1 MKNPSIKCAA
11 NDLEVPPNSVS
22 ISLPSAADVGR
33 CRDLCLT
40 LESVVQERSPQAEIS
55 VAPTFN
61 IEIASVS
68 CVVPKHKVSQQDI
81 AEKAKHFFP
90 HLGGLF
96 SLFANTGIETRYVCE
111 PPDWYLDSRGWEER
125 TVSFQ
130 RNAVALLEEATLKAV
145 ADAGIQLEDIAAIVT
160 NTVTGLAVP
169 SLEAQL
175 INRLP
180 FSRNVERLPIFGLGC
195 GGGVGGL
202 ARAIRIAQTMPGA
215 YVLFLTVDL
224 CSLCARSDDQ
234 SIANFVSIA
243 LFGDGAAAVLLRA
256 SSHRDSS
263 PAGRGRVVA
272 IGEQCW
278 RDTLHIMG
286 WSVQERG
293 FGVVLSPELPSL
305 LHRELRPVIEQFLSR
320 ENLQLE
326 DLDGYLLHPGGRR
339 VLEAAKKVLCLSD
352 VDLLHSRDVLREY
365 GNMSSATALFILDRA
380 LKSGARGRH
389 LLAAFGPGFSAYFII
404 IDL

>member
-1 MKNPSIKCAA
+1 MQKRA
-11 NDLEVPPNSVS
+11 
-22 ISLPSAADVGR
+22 
-33 CRDLCLT
+33 
-40 LESVVQERSPQAEIS
+40 PQAETS
-55 VAPTFN
+55 AVPKFN
-61 IEIASVS
+61 IEIASTS
-68 CVVPKHKVSQQDI
+68 CAVPKYKVSQQDI

-96 SLFANTGIETRYVCE
+96 GLFANTGIETRYVCE
-111 PPDWYLDSRGWEER
+111 TPDWYLDSRGWEER
-125 TVSFQ
+125 TASFQ
-130 RNAVALLEEATLKAV
+130 RNAVALLEEATLNAV
-145 ADAGIQLEDIAAIVT
+145 AEAGIQLQDIAAIVT

-224 CSLCARSDDQ
+224 CSLCARSDDP
-234 SIANFVSIA
+234 SVANFVSIA

-256 SSHRDSS
+256 PSHCNSS
-263 PAGRGRVVA
+263 PAAPGRIVA
-272 IGEQCW
+272 IGEHCW
-278 RDTLHIMG
+278 PDTLHIMG
-286 WSVQERG
+286 WSVQEGG

-339 VLEAAKKVLCLSD
+339 VLEAAQKVLCLSD
-352 VDLLHSRDVLREY
+352 VDLLHSRAVLRDY

-389 LLAAFGPGFSAYFII
+389 LLAAFGPGFSAYFIV